1 MPSPSSLPRARVR
14 AGTALLPNGE
24 RGKDEKRG
32 TESQKP
38 FSILFEIPGSLKN
51 NAEIG
56 HFTLCVACPR
66 TLWAIY
72 KRFMGFYEF

>member
-1 MPSPSSLPRARVR
+1 M
-14 AGTALLPNGE
+14 
-24 RGKDEKRG
+24 
-32 TESQKP
+32 
-38 FSILFEIPGSLKN
+38 KN